1 MQAPLPSSL
10 RAEPEPAQLAHV
22 LTDLGLDPA
31 IVARPATAGAAGDR
45 PALLATLEGP
55 DPRGGGSLAAQAT
68 LGGEALSPDGL
79 LLLFLPGRW
88 TDRQQAQVRDGLW
101 PQFHMVAVYAV
112 GPNRTRRRTLQG
124 ERPVEGPD
132 GDAPPGTL
140 LVAQRRTHVM
150 SPAFTV
156 EKFDQAAG
164 GWNGTPGAPGYPHFR
179 WMRRLVGRYGDA
191 PDGARILDF
200 GCGAGWVGIEAARRH
215 AARELRFFDPSPQMV
230 AIAESNAA
238 AAGIGDARGATG
250 FGEQPPFPAAG
261 EAPFD
266 LVLSSGVISFA
277 PERGPW
283 LDGLASTVAPGGVLV
298 IGDIHRDSRG
308 FRRRRA
314 RRPLLPVRE
323 LNALTRE
330 EVHTELAERGFAHE
344 ASAAYQLTRP
354 IPEAMHLN
362 EQQLKGLLTWPL
374 LWTNRLAT
382 AVDRGL
388 GSPAPNQF
396 DSWLMRL
403 RRTP

>member
-1 MQAPLPSSL
+1 M
-10 RAEPEPAQLAHV
+10 
-22 LTDLGLDPA
+22 GL
-31 IVARPATAGAAGDR
+31 
-45 PALLATLEGP
+45 
-55 DPRGGGSLAAQAT
+55 
-68 LGGEALSPDGL
+68 
-79 LLLFLPGRW
+79 
-88 TDRQQAQVRDGLW
+88 
-101 PQFHMVAVYAV
+101 
-112 GPNRTRRRTLQG
+112 
-124 ERPVEGPD
+124 
-132 GDAPPGTL
+132 
-140 LVAQRRTHVM
+140 
-150 SPAFTV
+150 
-156 EKFDQAAG
+156 
-164 GWNGTPGAPGYPHFR
+164 
-179 WMRRLVGRYGDA
+179 
-191 PDGARILDF
+191 
-200 GCGAGWVGIEAARRH
+200 
-215 AARELRFFDPSPQMV
+215 
-230 AIAESNAA
+230 
-238 AAGIGDARGATG
+238 
-250 FGEQPPFPAAG
+250 AG

-388 GSPAPNQF
+388 GSPAPDQF